1 VHVVVVSEDLEWF
14 AHVHPED
21 FDHNEAYHT
30 DAPTDAPADFVLPLR
45 LPRAGRYESRSGHPP
60 SHGSHRRRCKRAQRA
75 PASSRHLKRYQL
87 RHTPSSDTTAV
98 SSSSWT
104 PGRYLVALNYVV
116 NTDELDIEIP
126 EEAPHSHERG
136 GAFVSLSVDTQVGG
150 VIASKIKRNF
160 NRVSMGRLLTSAR
173 TLTLATASG
182 DAAAV
187 CVAHRRLT
195 LGVRR

>member
-1 VHVVVVSEDLEWF
+1 M
-14 AHVHPED
+14 
-21 FDHNEAYHT
+21 
-30 DAPTDAPADFVLPLR
+30 
-45 LPRAGRYESRSGHPP
+45 
-60 SHGSHRRRCKRAQRA
+60 AQ
-75 PASSRHLKRYQL
+75 
-87 RHTPSSDTTAV
+87 
-98 SSSSWT
+98 
-104 PGRYLVALNYVV
+104 GRYLVALNYVV
-116 NTDELDIEIP
+116 NTDELDIVIP